1 MELVARI
8 NGITVVQ
15 PEDFVGCVYFDMHKC
30 LMTAEPDRA
39 AVLERPLQAGCGD
52 RVDIYRSDPYVIEIM
67 PQGVDKGAALEK
79 LLEIL
84 GARWEDV
91 ICCGD
96 GYNDIS
102 MIERAGVGV
111 AMANAQPE
119 VRAAADY
126 VAPGNDE
133 DGLVWVIDRFV
144 WGKDGGS

>member
-1 MELVARI
+1 
-8 NGITVVQ
+8 
-15 PEDFVGCVYFDMHKC
+15 
-30 LMTAEPDRA
+30 
-39 AVLERPLQAGCGD
+39 
-52 RVDIYRSDPYVIEIM
+52 M
-67 PQGVDKGAALEK
+67 PQVVDKGAALEK